1 MSTIRGKQKNTVEE
15 DFEAFVRRQ
24 FNSISDNMKE
34 VKGRIVC
41 NCVNNKSLSV
51 CSHFIV
57 YPEHLKLQLSSTISF
72 KRSGTIKVA
81 KLSIFQTFFKGREA
95 SPNRQGNS
103 DSHQHWNEYLRVTSN
118 RMY

>member
-41 NCVNNKSLSV
+41 NCVNNQKSV
-51 CSHFIV
+51 CLFTLHRLSRA
-57 YPEHLKLQLSSTISF
+57 PEIT
-72 KRSGTIKVA
+72 A
-81 KLSIFQTFFKGREA
+81 KFY
-95 SPNRQGNS
+95 N
-103 DSHQHWNEYLRVTSN
+103 
-118 RMY
+118 